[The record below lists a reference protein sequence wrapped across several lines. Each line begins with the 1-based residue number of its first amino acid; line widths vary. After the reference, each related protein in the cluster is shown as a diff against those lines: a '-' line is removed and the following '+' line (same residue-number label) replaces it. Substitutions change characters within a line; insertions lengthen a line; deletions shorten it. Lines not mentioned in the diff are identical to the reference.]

1 MRRRIG
7 FVLIIVGIVAAIVGT
22 ASGCGSLF
30 TFSGRHPILV
40 APLVIGT
47 PLRQAIPV
55 TAGLRYTLAVQVV
68 FDRAGL
74 EEREGALVVEAQLP
88 LVASLEGVTVTGTLD
103 PNEPPN
109 VLYGQSTNRNVRAP
123 HGAGPRELMVERFVG
138 PWVATSDRNIACAV
152 DLGPDRLARARV
164 IEARI
169 IVYDDRLPRAV
180 TAALAVGGGGLIALV
195 SGTILVLFGGR
206 RKGRGGA
213 RRRPIV

>member
-1 MRRRIG
+1 MRRRLG
-7 FVLIIVGIVAAIVGT
+7 FVLVILGIVAAIVGT

-40 APLVIGT
+40 APLVIGA
-47 PLRQAIPV
+47 PLRQAVP
-55 TAGLRYTLAVQVV
+55 
-68 FDRAGL
+68 
-74 EEREGALVVEAQLP
+74 VVEAQLP
-88 LVASLEGVTVTGTLD
+88 LVASLETAAVTGTLD
-103 PNEPPN
+103 PREPPN

-123 HGAGPRELMVERFVG
+123 HGAGPRELMVERLVG
-138 PWVATSDRNIACAV
+138 PWVATSDSNIACAV

-169 IVYDDRLPRAV
+169 IVYDDRLPRAI